1 MRLTPA
7 ASAWC
12 ALLALGAGLGMAGIP
27 SAGPPD
33 YEAERAAMVDRLR
46 AQGIRDER
54 VLAAM
59 GRVPR
64 HVFVPLARRAQAYED
79 IEISVGFGRV
89 LHRPHD
95 VALASQLLELRPGE
109 KVLQVGAGC
118 GYCTAVLSE
127 ITPEVYVMDMS
138 QQSIR
143 LARAPVRD
151 LGYSS
156 VRWRRGKACRG
167 WPEQSPYDAILVLC
181 AAEQVPDTLVSELRD
196 GGRMVVPIGSG
207 PEQTLTC
214 VRKTAGTLR
223 AEVVTTIRVPAM
235 QCQGQRTGA
244 TARQPAGRCP

>member
-12 ALLALGAGLGMAGIP
+12 ALLALWAGLGLAGIP

-33 YEAERAAMVDRLR
+33 YGAERAAMVDRLR

-59 GRVPR
+59 GQVPR

-79 IEISVGFGRV
+79 IEISVGSGRV
-89 LHRPHD
+89 LHRPYH

-118 GYCTAVLSE
+118 GYRTAVLSE
-127 ITPEVYVMDMS
+127 MTREVYVMDMS

-143 LARAPVRD
+143 LAQASVRN

-156 VRWRRGKACRG
+156 VRWRTGRACRG
-167 WPEQSPYDAILVLC
+167 WQEQAPYDAILVFC
-181 AAEQVPDTLVSELRD
+181 AAEQVPDALVKELAD

-235 QCQGQRTGA
+235 KCQSQRTGA
-244 TARQPAGRCP
+244 AAGRPCP